1 MRIVKA
7 PKLRQISRDSAACH
21 LGERAA
27 ERTECDAA
35 GTSRNSA
42 SVLMRF
48 RLQLLDETIH
58 AMRTFFALLLGG
70 MAAFAATLGTADGVA
85 AQEAE
90 TERTT
95 YQNLDLFISIIEQ
108 VRESYVED
116 VDETQLIENAIS
128 GMLTY
133 LDPHSSYLSAE
144 ELRKWDEQT
153 SGQFSGLGIEVTLE
167 QGFIK
172 VVSPI
177 DNTPAAEAGL
187 QPGDYITQL
196 NGESVLGLSLDE
208 AVKKMRGP
216 VGSEI
221 TLTIEREEVE
231 APFDVVITRGTIK
244 TPSGRVRL
252 EGDAMV
258 VRITSFN
265 EQTVE
270 NVESGIR
277 ETIEE
282 VGGKENLVGAIID
295 LRNNPGG
302 FLDTAIDIS
311 DAFLDDGEIVSI
323 RQRDGKGAKRFVAE
337 PGDILEGLPIA
348 VLINQGSASAS
359 EIVAGA
365 LQDHDRAVIVGTKSF
380 GKGSVQT
387 LVPLGEEYGALRL
400 TTARYYTPSGRS
412 IQAQGIFPDVVVQQR
427 LSPPDEEEEEEQ
439 PESRFISE
447 ADISGSLENDS
458 LIEDLEAVERAEA
471 RQEAMAELRKADPQ
485 MAYAIDMLL
494 GISVFNSGS

>member
-1 MRIVKA
+1 
-7 PKLRQISRDSAACH
+7 
-21 LGERAA
+21 
-27 ERTECDAA
+27 
-35 GTSRNSA
+35 
-42 SVLMRF
+42 MRF

-58 AMRTFFALLLGG
+58 AMRTFFALLLSG
-70 MAAFAATLGTADGVA
+70 MTGIAATLGTATGVT

-108 VRESYVED
+108 VRKNYIEE
-116 VDETQLIENAIS
+116 VDETRLIENAIS

-167 QGFIK
+167 EGFIK
-172 VVSPI
+172 VISPI
-177 DNTPAAEAGL
+177 DDSPAAEAGL
-187 QPGDYITQL
+187 QAGDYITQL
-196 NGESVLGLSLDE
+196 NGESVLGLSLEE

-221 TLTIEREEVE
+221 TLTIEREEAE

-252 EGDAMV
+252 ESDAMV

-265 EQTVE
+265 EQTID
-270 NVESGIR
+270 NVQKG
-277 ETIEE
+277 IEE
-282 VGGKENLVGAIID
+282 IMEEAGGKENLVGAILD

-302 FLDTAIDIS
+302 FLDTAINLSDI
-311 DAFLDDGEIVSI
+311 FLDEGEIVSI
-323 RQRDGKGAKRFVAE
+323 RQRDGEGAKRFLAE
-337 PGDILEGLPIA
+337 PGDVLEGLPMA

-412 IQAQGIFPDVVVQQR
+412 IQAQGILPDVVVQQP
-427 LSPPDEEEEEEQ
+427 LSQPEPEEEEETEA
-439 PESRFISE
+439 RYFSE

-458 LIEDLEAVERAEA
+458 LIEDQEAIERAKA
-471 RQEAMAELRKADPQ
+471 RQEAMSALRRNDPQ

-494 GISVFNSGS
+494 GISVFKAGQ

>member
-1 MRIVKA
+1 MRIAADTKKICGV
-7 PKLRQISRDSAACH
+7 PFSRAGRGADGMS
-21 LGERAA
+21 G
-27 ERTECDAA
+27 DA
-35 GTSRNSA
+35 GTGRIRR
-42 SVLMRF
+42 VWMRF
-48 RLQLLDETIH
+48 RLQLLDAKIQ
-58 AMRTFFALLLGG
+58 AMRTLFALLLGG
-70 MAAFAATLGTADGVA
+70 AAGIAATLGTAGVLA
-85 AQEAE
+85 AQEAK

-95 YQNLDLFISIIEQ
+95 YQNLDLFITIIEQ
-108 VRESYVED
+108 VRDSYVEE
-116 VDETQLIENAIS
+116 VDQTELIENAIA

-153 SGQFSGLGIEVTLE
+153 SGQFSGLGIEVTLD

-196 NGESVLGLSLDE
+196 NGESVLGMSLDE

-221 TLTIEREEVE
+221 TLTIEREGTE

-265 EQTVE
+265 EQTME
-270 NVESGIR
+270 NVETGIK
-277 ETIEE
+277 EKIEE
-282 VGGKENLVGAIID
+282 AGGKENLVGAVLD

-302 FLDTAIDIS
+302 FLGTAIDIS
-311 DAFLDDGEIVSI
+311 DAFLGEGEIVSI
-323 RQRDGKGAKRFVAE
+323 RQRDGEGAKRYEAE
-337 PGDILEGLPIA
+337 PGDMLEGLPMA

-365 LQDHDRAVIVGTKSF
+365 LQDHDRAIIVGTKSF

-387 LVPLGEEYGALRL
+387 LVPLGDDRGALRL

-412 IQAQGIFPDVVVQQR
+412 IQAQGILPDVVVQQR
-427 LSPPDEEEEEEQ
+427 LPQPDGEEEEEAE
-439 PESRFISE
+439 PRFFSE

-458 LIEDLEAVERAEA
+458 LIEDQEALERAEA
-471 RQEAMAELRKADPQ
+471 RQEAMSELRRTDPQ
-485 MAYAIDMLL
+485 MAYAIDVLL
-494 GISVFNSGS
+494 GISVFQAGL

>member
-1 MRIVKA
+1 
-7 PKLRQISRDSAACH
+7 
-21 LGERAA
+21 
-27 ERTECDAA
+27 
-35 GTSRNSA
+35 
-42 SVLMRF
+42 MRF

-70 MAAFAATLGTADGVA
+70 MAGIAATFGTADGVT

-221 TLTIEREEVE
+221 TLTIEREDVE

-252 EGDAMV
+252 EGDTMV

-265 EQTVE
+265 EQTME
-270 NVESGIR
+270 NVESGIA
-277 ETIEE
+277 EKIEE
-282 VGGKENLVGAIID
+282 AGGKENLIGTIID

-302 FLDTAIDIS
+302 FLETAINIS
-311 DAFLDDGEIVSI
+311 DAFLDEGEIVSI
-323 RQRDGKGAKRFVAE
+323 RQRDGEGAKRFVAE
-337 PGDILEGLPIA
+337 PGDMLEGLPIA

-365 LQDHDRAVIVGTKSF
+365 LQDHDRAIIVGTKSF

-412 IQAQGIFPDVVVQQR
+412 IQAQGILPDVVVQQR
-427 LSPPDEEEEEEQ
+427 LPQPDAEEEEETE
-439 PESRFISE
+439 PRFFSE

-471 RQEAMAELRKADPQ
+471 RQEAMAELRKEDPQ
-485 MAYAIDMLL
+485 MAYAIDVLL
-494 GISVFNSGS
+494 GISVFDSGS